1 MTDFQQIANEVKQK
15 IEASDS
21 FSMYIV
27 NSKNRRKN
35 APEYTSYDI
44 NMESI
49 DAHRN
54 IAKDM
59 LDVMLQVADE
69 YGNKMENYIT
79 SNSKDEVEKLS
90 LNNPCI
96 KEAWQ
101 AFKESI
107 ENSDSNSDIK
117 DVQGK
122 AIVVVCR
129 YTDEASET
137 EQKIYLISHKKI
149 ILNYNKNN
157 NWFGQVKGRE
167 IIQTKEPYL
176 QFNRAFDY
184 FSYKGYLYAIN
195 LHFESLFDLIRNIS
209 KAKDKALDL
218 IQQENIIDNFDDF
231 KKIAQQKGNIRQFP
245 AFSPDVFKWTTTDEG
260 KAWLRQELKIET
272 NEDGKYHL
280 TRETASLYIDATCG
294 KVKTGIHD
302 GKPYKVSKASPIS

>member
-96 KEAWQ
+96 KEAW
-101 AFKESI
+101 
-107 ENSDSNSDIK
+107 
-117 DVQGK
+117 
-122 AIVVVCR
+122 
-129 YTDEASET
+129 
-137 EQKIYLISHKKI
+137 
-149 ILNYNKNN
+149 
-157 NWFGQVKGRE
+157 
-167 IIQTKEPYL
+167 
-176 QFNRAFDY
+176 
-184 FSYKGYLYAIN
+184 
-195 LHFESLFDLIRNIS
+195 
-209 KAKDKALDL
+209 
-218 IQQENIIDNFDDF
+218 
-231 KKIAQQKGNIRQFP
+231 
-245 AFSPDVFKWTTTDEG
+245 
-260 KAWLRQELKIET
+260 
-272 NEDGKYHL
+272 
-280 TRETASLYIDATCG
+280 
-294 KVKTGIHD
+294 
-302 GKPYKVSKASPIS
+302 

>member
-1 MTDFQQIANEVKQK
+1 MADFQQIANEVKQK

-21 FSMYIV
+21 FAMYIV

-49 DAHRN
+49 EAYRKITN
-54 IAKDM
+54 DM
-59 LDVMLQVADE
+59 LDVMIHIADE

-79 SNSKDEVEKLS
+79 SNSKDEVEKLN
-90 LNNPCI
+90 LDNPCI
-96 KEAWQ
+96 KDAWQ
-101 AFKESI
+101 AFKGSI

-117 DVQGK
+117 DVHGK
-122 AIVVVCR
+122 AIVIVCR
-129 YTDEASET
+129 YTDETSET
-137 EQKIYLISHKKI
+137 ERKIYFLSHKNI
-149 ILNYNKNN
+149 ILNYNKNK
-157 NWFGQVKGRE
+157 NWIGRVKDRE
-167 IIQTKEPYL
+167 ITQANEPYL
-176 QFNRAFDY
+176 QFNRAFDC
-184 FSYKGYLYAIN
+184 FSYDGNLYAIN
-195 LHFESLFDLIRNIS
+195 LNFESFFDLIRSIS

-218 IQQENIIDNFDDF
+218 IQQANIIADFDYF

-245 AFSPDVFKWTTTDEG
+245 AFSHEVFEWTTTDKG

-272 NEDGKYHL
+272 NKDGKYHL
-280 TRETASLYIDATCG
+280 NRETASLYIDAICG